1 MKANTCE
8 HQRTFPW
15 MAALPAPQLAPQPLL
30 AACTSEEMAMALA
43 MKLKPGGPYSD
54 SWFAERLG
62 VSRSYLCEIKK
73 GVKPMPVWMRKPFA
87 HLTGSLLL
95 SQWHDLQSAMRA
107 VQGRP
112 TQADRIDQLLASVG
126 LREAA

>member
-1 MKANTCE
+1 
-8 HQRTFPW
+8 
-15 MAALPAPQLAPQPLL
+15 MALLPSPQAAPQQLL
-30 AACTSEEMAMALA
+30 AACTSESMAMALA
-43 MKLKPGGPYSD
+43 MRLKQGGPYSD

-73 GVKPMPVWMRKPFA
+73 GTKPMPVWMRRPFA

-112 TQADRIDQLLASVG
+112 TEADRINQLLASVG
-126 LREAA
+126 MREAA